1 MIRIIFRSLKGSV
14 FQFHEIDGGKVETFF
29 SSNNDYSDDTMDL
42 KDLYDRYMRLKRF
55 GWRVE
60 ETNISE
66 DDLFMVSLSYC

>member
-1 MIRIIFRSLKGSV
+1 MIRIIFRSPKGSV
-14 FQFHEIDGGKVETFF
+14 FQFHETDGGKVKTFF
-29 SSNNDYSDDTMDL
+29 ASNNDYSDSTMDL
-42 KDLYDRYMRLKRF
+42 KDLYDRYMRLKGL